1 MQKPKEITYEMLA
14 SGNKRFG
21 NFIID
26 SIVAGLIQVG
36 VAAGLNSLYDI
47 YGYEGLQIGAP
58 VMGNLKFTMLALGIN
73 IIYYGLSESL
83 LLRTPAKFITN
94 TMVLNRDGSEPGNG
108 RIFARTLCRL
118 IPLEFITFLGARPV
132 GLHDGLSKTVVV
144 DIYQYKRASPER
156 TKEDNTLE
164 NNENEQG

>member
-1 MQKPKEITYEMLA
+1 MQKQKEITYEMLA

-36 VAAGLNSLYDI
+36 VAAGLNTLYEI
-47 YGYEGLQIGAP
+47 YGYEGLQVGAP
-58 VMGNLKFTMLALGIN
+58 VMGNLKFTLLALGIN

-144 DIYQYKRASPER
+144 DIHQYNRASLR
-156 TKEDNTLE
+156 RDEDNTIE

>member
-1 MQKPKEITYEMLA
+1 MQKQKEITYEMLA

-36 VAAGLNSLYDI
+36 VAAGLNTLYEI

-58 VMGNLKFTMLALGIN
+58 VMGNLKFTLLALGIN

-108 RIFARTLCRL
+108 RIFVRTLCRL

-144 DIYQYKRASPER
+144 DIHQYNRASLR
-156 TKEDNTLE
+156 RDEDNTIE